1 MCVNKEVIE
10 ELCELFP
17 LTAENLKKRSIER
30 RAKFMEQKNLNS
42 IKFEKKL
49 SSQSGRKSKKKS
61 EKDDESND
69 IDT

>member
-1 MCVNKEVIE
+1 M
-10 ELCELFP
+10 CELFP

-49 SSQSGRKSKKKS
+49 SSQSGGKSKKKS

>member
-49 SSQSGRKSKKKS
+49 SSQSGGKSKKKS